1 MSWGGMFYDLSIPF
15 LLLSK
20 RLRWFGFTFSYYI
33 SFIHRIFIS
42 NWNVS
47 LHYDFICPDFF
58 SFDFHKNIIGYLR
71 HLFKQFLPENSKNKS
86 QINLR
91 ANYNS
96 LKKNNV
102 FNNFIDNYDTSYF
115 SSAVYLLSR

>member
-20 RLRWFGFTFSYYI
+20 RLRWFGFTLVIIFHLLTAFLFPIGMFPYI
-33 SFIHRIFIS
+33 MILSALI
-42 NWNVS
+42 
-47 LHYDFICPDFF
+47 FF
-58 SFDFHKNIIGYLR
+58 SADFHKNIIGYLR
-71 HLFKQFLPENSKNKS
+71 HLFKQFLPENSKIKS

-96 LKKNNV
+96 LKEQC
-102 FNNFIDNYDTSYF
+102 FQ
-115 SSAVYLLSR
+115 